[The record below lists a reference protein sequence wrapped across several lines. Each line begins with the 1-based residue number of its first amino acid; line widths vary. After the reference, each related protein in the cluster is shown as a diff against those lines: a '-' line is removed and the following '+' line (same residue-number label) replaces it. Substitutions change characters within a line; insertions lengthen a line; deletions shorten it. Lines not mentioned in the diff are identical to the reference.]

1 VNKKGGCVAIKMQ
14 QSDSLWLAVNPPPFD
29 KGGKG
34 DGAGQGIIVLL
45 QWL

>member
-1 VNKKGGCVAIKMQ
+1 VDVSQAKMQ

-29 KGGKG
+29 KGGKRG
-34 DGAGQGIIVLL
+34 GAGRGIIVLL